1 MTMIG
6 LIVAPVLLVGLV
18 AGLLGWRVW
27 KDRTN
32 DRALAVRADI
42 QAAVDRSLDGESF
55 LAVTVE
61 PESTFHP
68 GRVVLSTPSGYE
80 WLIRDAWTPV
90 VERVPRGYELVV
102 KHA

>member
-1 MTMIG
+1 MIE
-6 LIVAPVLLVGLV
+6 LIVAPMLLVGVV
-18 AGLLGWRVW
+18 AGMLAWRVLT
-27 KDRTN
+27 DRLQ

-42 QAAVDRSLDGESF
+42 QAAVDRSLEGESF

-68 GRVVLSTPSGYE
+68 GRVVLSTPTGYE
-80 WLIRDAWTPV
+80 WLVREAWTPV
-90 VERVPRGYELVV
+90 VERVPDGYELVI

>member
-1 MTMIG
+1 MIE
-6 LIVAPVLLVGLV
+6 LIVAPMLLVGLV
-18 AGLLGWRVW
+18 AGVLGWRVLS
-27 KDRTN
+27 DRLQ

-42 QAAVDRSLDGESF
+42 QAAVDRSLHGESF

-68 GRVVLSTPSGYE
+68 GRVVLSTPTGYE
-80 WLIRDAWTPV
+80 WLVREAWTPV
-90 VERVPRGYELVV
+90 VERVPDGYELVI

>member
-1 MTMIG
+1 MIE

-18 AGLLGWRVW
+18 AGGLAWRVMS
-27 KDRTN
+27 DRVQ

-42 QAAVDRSLDGESF
+42 QAAVNRSLEGESF
-55 LAVTVE
+55 LAVSVE

-68 GRVVLSTPSGYE
+68 GRVVLSTPAGYE
-80 WLIRDAWTPV
+80 WLVREAWTSV
-90 VERVPRGYELVV
+90 VERVPDGYELVI

>member
-1 MTMIG
+1 MIG
-6 LIVAPVLLVGLV
+6 LIVAPTLLVGLV

-27 KDRTN
+27 RDRTEN
-32 DRALAVRADI
+32 RALAMRADI

-61 PESTFHP
+61 PESTFHA

-90 VERVPRGYELVV
+90 LERVPHGYELVV

>member
-1 MTMIG
+1 MIE
-6 LIVAPVLLVGLV
+6 LIVAPMLLVGVV
-18 AGLLGWRVW
+18 AAVLGWRVLS
-27 KDRTN
+27 DRLQ

-68 GRVVLSTPSGYE
+68 GRVVLSTPTGYE
-80 WLIRDAWTPV
+80 WLVREAWTPV
-90 VERVPRGYELVV
+90 VERVPDGYELVIR
-102 KHA
+102 HA